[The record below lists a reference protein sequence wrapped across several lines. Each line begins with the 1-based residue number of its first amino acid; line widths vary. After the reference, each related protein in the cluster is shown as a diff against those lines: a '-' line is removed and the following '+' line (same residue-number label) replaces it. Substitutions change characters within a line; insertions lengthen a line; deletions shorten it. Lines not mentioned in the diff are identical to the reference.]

1 VVTFA
6 TLLFQLTNGLVFS
19 LLLFMAAAGLSLI
32 FGLMNVINLA
42 HGSFYLLGG
51 YVGLSI
57 TLATGN
63 FWLALLVAPLLVGAL
78 GLLVELTLLRRLYAR
93 GFLAQVLCTFGL
105 SLIALDLMR
114 WIWGTF
120 PQSIP
125 VPALLAGSVTLL
137 DVEYPVYRLALIGVG
152 LLIALLLWLTLERTR
167 LGAIVR
173 AGVSDT
179 QMAGG
184 LGINV
189 GLVFAIVF
197 AVGSA
202 LAALAGVAAAP
213 IVGIYPGLDADT
225 LILALVVVVVGGLG
239 TLRGAFL
246 GSLLVGMADTFG
258 RALLPQLAVFVIFAL
273 MVFVLLVRPAGLF
286 GRARTV

>member
-1 VVTFA
+1 MTTATF
-6 TLLFQLTNGLVFS
+6 LFQLTNGLVFS
-19 LLLFMAAAGLSLI
+19 LLLFMSAAGLSLI

-51 YVGLSI
+51 YIGLSI
-57 TLATGN
+57 ALATGN
-63 FWLALLVAPLLVGAL
+63 FWLALLLAPLLVGAL
-78 GLLVELTLLRRLYAR
+78 GLLIELTLLRRLYAR

-114 WIWGTF
+114 WAWGTF
-120 PQSIP
+120 PQSIS
-125 VPALLAGSVTLL
+125 VPALLSGSATLL
-137 DVEYPVYRLALIGVG
+137 GVTYPVYRLALIGAG

-167 LGAIVR
+167 LGAVVR
-173 AGVSDT
+173 AGVSDA

-239 TLRGAFL
+239 TLRGAFM

-286 GRARTV
+286 GRPRAA

>member
-1 VVTFA
+1 MTITTF
-6 TLLFQLTNGLVFS
+6 LFQLTNGLVFS
-19 LLLFMAAAGLSLI
+19 LLLFMTAAGLSLI

-57 TLATGN
+57 ALSTGN

-114 WIWGTF
+114 WTWGTF

-125 VPALLAGSVTLL
+125 VPVQLAGSVTLFG
-137 DVEYPVYRLALIGVG
+137 DAYPVYRLALIGAG
-152 LLIALLLWLTLERTR
+152 LLIALLLWLTLERTQ
-167 LGAIVR
+167 LGAVVR
-173 AGVSDT
+173 AGVSDA

-189 GLVFAIVF
+189 GLVFAGVF
-197 AVGSA
+197 AAGSA

-258 RALLPQLAVFVIFAL
+258 RALLPQLAVFIIFAL

-286 GRARTV
+286 GRPRVG